1 MTEKKYIDATAWLR
15 QCNPSYMNLNLA
27 RKIIAEAP
35 AAPVFGQWISAEQPP
50 AEADEYIVMIAG
62 AVRPTV
68 LFFAHNE
75 DGEGEWLEE
84 VEDGTNF
91 YKVTH
96 WMALPEGPGKCRV
109 QNAECRVEDAAFK
122 KPNVCTCKAC
132 GAEIVWVTMQSGKK
146 MPCDAELIGFLE
158 KNDAQTVFIR
168 PDKGIVMRGVKA
180 PTDMTCF
187 WGYRSHFETCPQGT
201 FASAAGGRRSEQKG
215 VAAVAESKGTNVTDA
230 RCGNGNR
237 EDQFRKRGQGDG

>member
-35 AAPVFGQWISAEQPP
+35 AAPVFGQWIDAVKQPP
-50 AEADEYIVMIAG
+50 AEAGEYIVMIAG

-75 DGEGEWLEE
+75 DGEGEWFEE

-96 WMALPEGPGKCRV
+96 WMALPAPPRQEPER
-109 QNAECRVEDAAFK
+109 EK
-122 KPNVCTCKAC
+122 KPNVCVCKAC
-132 GAEIVWVTMQSGKK
+132 GAEIVWVTMQGSGKK

-187 WGYRSHFETCPQGT
+187 WGYRSHFETCPQ
-201 FASAAGGRRSEQKG
+201 A
-215 VAAVAESKGTNVTDA
+215 
-230 RCGNGNR
+230 
-237 EDQFRKRGQGDG
+237 DQFRKRGRGDG